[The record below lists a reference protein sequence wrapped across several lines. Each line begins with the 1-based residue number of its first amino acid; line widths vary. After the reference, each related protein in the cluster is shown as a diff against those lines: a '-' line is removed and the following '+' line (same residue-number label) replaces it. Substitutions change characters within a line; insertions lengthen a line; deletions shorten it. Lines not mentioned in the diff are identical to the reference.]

1 MFTQNERAYLKS
13 QRLAR
18 IATVS
23 PEMQPDVAAVSYEFD
38 GAHFYVGGRTFAHT
52 LKYKN
57 VRAGNTRVALIV
69 DDLDPATRGPRGLK
83 IHGRAELVERAG
95 HFGEGQYFRL
105 TPERSWSWGI
115 EQPAFVEGR
124 PVFHRNIFD

>member
-1 MFTQNERAYLKS
+1 MFSDKELAYLKS

-23 PEMQPDVAAVSYEFD
+23 LEMQPDIAAVRFEFD
-38 GAHFYVGGRTFAHT
+38 GEHFYVGGRTFTRT

-57 VRAGNTRVALIV
+57 VRAGNTHVALVV

-83 IHGRAELVERAG
+83 IHGRAEIVEREG
-95 HFGEGQYFRL
+95 HFGFGPYFRI
-105 TPERSWSWGI
+105 TPARSWSWGI
-115 EQPAFVEGR
+115 EQPAFVDGK
-124 PVFHRNIFD
+124 PVFHKNVFD